1 VILGEQTCCVHF
13 AIQQR
18 NVATENQS
26 GMIMKA
32 ILNTVNATVRPLAV
46 TRLPILTHIKP
57 TRFAHVTP
65 MKLAAQEILGQLTK
79 SVPASPDQVNVAQVR
94 VIQQTRTANASLQNN
109 VALDKHGGLMSNAH
123 AIELNNAAVGILL

>member
-1 VILGEQTCCVHF
+1 MTTVCTAAQVILGEQTCCVHF

-46 TRLPILTHIKP
+46 TKLPILTHMPP

-65 MKLAAQEILGQLTK
+65 MKLAAQEILGRITK
-79 SVPASPDQVNVAQVR
+79 SVPASPDPVNAVQVK
-94 VIQQTRTANASLQNN
+94 VIQLIKLANANLQNN
-109 VALDKHGGLMSNAH
+109 VALDKHGKLM
-123 AIELNNAAVGILL
+123 